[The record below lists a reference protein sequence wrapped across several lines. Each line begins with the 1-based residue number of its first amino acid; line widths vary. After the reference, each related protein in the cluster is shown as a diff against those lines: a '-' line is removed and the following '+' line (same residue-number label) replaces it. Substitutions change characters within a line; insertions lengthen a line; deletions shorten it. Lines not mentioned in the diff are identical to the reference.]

1 MDPKDFKFLPN
12 RVEAGPTA
20 WIAPNAVMV
29 GDVRIGPDASVWYGC
44 VLRGDM
50 EPIRIGA
57 RTNIQDL
64 TLVHVDRDCPA
75 IIGDGVTVG
84 HHAVI
89 HGCTIGNDV
98 LIGMGA
104 VVLSGATVGD
114 GALVAAGA
122 VVREGFDVPPGMVAA
137 GVPAKIRGE
146 VTPELHRRILDGV
159 ETYDLITTT
168 YDFFLGFTPEQS
180 ANKLKSSGTEI
191 NGQGSDATNDQVQ
204 GNWSLTAQKE

>member
-1 MDPKDFKFLPN
+1 MDPKELKFLAN
-12 RVEAGPTA
+12 RIDADPTA
-20 WIAPNAVMV
+20 WIAPNAVLV
-29 GDVRIGPDASVWYGC
+29 GDVTVGPDASVWYGC

-64 TLVHVDRDCPA
+64 TLVHVDRAYPSV
-75 IIGDGVTVG
+75 IGDGVTVG
-84 HHAVI
+84 HHCVI

-104 VVLSGATVGD
+104 VILSGATVGD

-122 VVREGFDVPPGMVAA
+122 VVREGFDVPAGMVAA

-146 VTPELHRRILDGV
+146 VTPELRSRILDGV
-159 ETYDLITTT
+159 ETYVH
-168 YDFFLGFTPEQS
+168 YGRRYREGRLGGGRYGGIV
-180 ANKLKSSGTEI
+180 GTIPGEP
-191 NGQGSDATNDQVQ
+191 S
-204 GNWSLTAQKE
+204 

>member
-1 MDPKDFKFLPN
+1 MASRELKFLAN
-12 RVEAGPTA
+12 RIDADPTA

-29 GDVRIGPDASVWYGC
+29 GDVAIGPDASVWYGC
-44 VLRGDM
+44 VLRADM

-57 RTNIQDL
+57 RTTIQDL
-64 TLVHVDRDCPA
+64 TLVHVDRDYPA
-75 IIGDGVTVG
+75 VIGDRVTVG
-84 HHAVI
+84 HNSVI

-122 VVREGFDVPPGMVAA
+122 VVREGFEVPPGMVAA

-146 VTPELHRRILDGV
+146 VTPALRRRIHDGV
-159 ETYDLITTT
+159 ETYVH
-168 YDFFLGFTPEQS
+168 YSRRYRQGELGGGRYGGRS
-180 ANKLKSSGTEI
+180 
-191 NGQGSDATNDQVQ
+191 
-204 GNWSLTAQKE
+204 

>member
-1 MDPKDFKFLPN
+1 MDPKDFKFLVN
-12 RVEAGPTA
+12 RIDADQTA
-20 WIAPNAVMV
+20 WLAPGAVLV
-29 GDVRIGPDASVWYGC
+29 GDITIGADASVWYGC

-64 TLVHVDRDCPA
+64 TLVHVDRDYPA
-75 IIGDGVTVG
+75 VIGDGVTVG
-84 HHAVI
+84 HRSVI

-122 VVREGFDVPPGMVAA
+122 VILEGFDVPAGMIAA
-137 GVPAKIRGE
+137 GVPAKLRGE
-146 VTPELHRRILDGV
+146 VTPALRRRILDGV
-159 ETYDLITTT
+159 ETYVH
-168 YDFFLGFTPEQS
+168 YSRRYREGGLGGGPYGGGIGTIPGEQS
-180 ANKLKSSGTEI
+180 
-191 NGQGSDATNDQVQ
+191 
-204 GNWSLTAQKE
+204 

>member
-1 MDPKDFKFLPN
+1 VDPKDFKFLPN
-12 RVEAGPTA
+12 RVEADPTA

-159 ETYDLITTT
+159 ETYVH
-168 YDFFLGFTPEQS
+168 YARRYREGELGGGRYGGEFSVTPGEPS
-180 ANKLKSSGTEI
+180 
-191 NGQGSDATNDQVQ
+191 
-204 GNWSLTAQKE
+204 

>member
-1 MDPKDFKFLPN
+1 MDPNEFKYLAN
-12 RVEAGPTA
+12 RIHADPRA
-20 WIAPNAVMV
+20 WIAPGAVLV
-29 GDVRIGPDASVWYGC
+29 GDVSVGADASVWYGC

-50 EPIRIGA
+50 EPIRIGS

-84 HHAVI
+84 HRSVI

-104 VVLSGATVGD
+104 VVLSGATIGD

-122 VVREGFDVPPGMVAA
+122 VVREGFDVPPGMMVA

-146 VTPELHRRILDGV
+146 VTPELRQRILDGV
-159 ETYDLITTT
+159 ETYVQ
-168 YDFFLGFTPEQS
+168 YSRRYREGSLGGGRYGGGS
-180 ANKLKSSGTEI
+180 NVKSGES
-191 NGQGSDATNDQVQ
+191 S
-204 GNWSLTAQKE
+204 